1 MKNPEAD
8 IHDQSQ
14 LPADNGK
21 QKVRSAEVGTD
32 ILKALAELS
41 PSTSLSR
48 LAEHV
53 QMPASKV
60 HRYLQALIASGFA
73 EQDSA
78 TNHYGLGREA
88 LRVGLAALGSI
99 DVLKIAA
106 LPLSQLRDEL
116 NESCFIAV
124 WGNQGATVVSIEP
137 AVRAVTVVTQIGSV
151 LPLLTSSTGLVFAAY
166 LPERETVELRDREP
180 GRPAPQCRGLPGGI
194 GRHSRP
200 WAAPCARPADARC
213 GCVVGTGVQCL
224 GAGGGRDDRGRA
236 NVDFSCR
243 RTWAGGATA
252 AGSGPRDQLAHGL
265 FAGRVSACSTIA
277 RYVKV
282 NVISSYF
289 SYRIKRLF
297 LTHWPA

>member
-1 MKNPEAD
+1 MSMAKA
-8 IHDQSQ
+8 SS
-14 LPADNGK
+14 PADNGK

-73 EQDSA
+73 EQDAA

-116 NESCFIAV
+116 NESCFVAV

-166 LPERETVELRDREP
+166 LPERETVELRDRELAALQHSAADYQP
-180 GRPAPQCRGLPGGI
+180 VLAGIRQRGLHHVHGLLMPGVDALSAPVFNAMGQI
-194 GRHSRP
+194 
-200 WAAPCARPADARC
+200 AAVMT
-213 GCVVGTGVQCL
+213 VVGPTSIFHADEHGPAARRL
-224 GAGGGRDDRGRA
+224 MAAARETSWRMGYSPAG
-236 NVDFSCR
+236 
-243 RTWAGGATA
+243 
-252 AGSGPRDQLAHGL
+252 
-265 FAGRVSACSTIA
+265 
-277 RYVKV
+277 
-282 NVISSYF
+282 
-289 SYRIKRLF
+289 
-297 LTHWPA
+297 

>member
-1 MKNPEAD
+1 MAKATSP
-8 IHDQSQ
+8 S
-14 LPADNGK
+14 DNGK

-73 EQDSA
+73 EQDPA

-88 LRVGLAALGSI
+88 LRVGMAALGSI
-99 DVLKIAA
+99 DVLKVAA
-106 LPLSQLRDEL
+106 LPLSQLRDDL

-151 LPLLTSSTGLVFAAY
+151 LPLLSSSTGLVFAAY
-166 LPERETVELRDREP
+166 LPERETVELRDRE
-180 GRPAPQCRGLPGGI
+180 L
-194 GRHSRP
+194 
-200 WAAPCARPADARC
+200 AALGQAPADYDALLGQIRAQ
-213 GCVVGTGVQCL
+213 GLHHVHGLLMPGVDALSAPVFNAMGQIVAVMTVVGPTSIFHADEHGPAARQL
-224 GAGGGRDDRGRA
+224 LAAARA
-236 NVDFSCR
+236 TSWRMGFE
-243 RTWAGGATA
+243 G
-252 AGSGPRDQLAHGL
+252 
-265 FAGRVSACSTIA
+265 
-277 RYVKV
+277 
-282 NVISSYF
+282 
-289 SYRIKRLF
+289 
-297 LTHWPA
+297 

>member
-1 MKNPEAD
+1 MARA
-8 IHDQSQ
+8 STST
-14 LPADNGK
+14 DNGK

-32 ILKALAELS
+32 ILKALAQLS

-73 EQDSA
+73 EQDAA

-106 LPLSQLRDEL
+106 LPLSQLRDAL

-151 LPLLTSSTGLVFAAY
+151 LPLLTSSTGLVFAAH
-166 LPERETVELRDREP
+166 LPQRETAELLERELTTLQQGAEHYHGLLAGIRE
-180 GRPAPQCRGLPGGI
+180 RGLHHVHGLLMPGVDALSAPVFNAMGQI
-194 GRHSRP
+194 
-200 WAAPCARPADARC
+200 AAVMT
-213 GCVVGTGVQCL
+213 VVGPTSMFHADEHGPAARQLLAAAREVSWRM
-224 GAGGGRDDRGRA
+224 GH
-236 NVDFSCR
+236 
-243 RTWAGGATA
+243 ATEA
-252 AGSGPRDQLAHGL
+252 
-265 FAGRVSACSTIA
+265 
-277 RYVKV
+277 
-282 NVISSYF
+282 
-289 SYRIKRLF
+289 
-297 LTHWPA
+297 